1 MLTDLEPSVH
11 AALNVLKSSLLTAWV
26 ALALSMLSGC
36 SDPASMSPADRAKF
50 TKEIV
55 DPRPECKTFV
65 DQLTAAGA
73 DAAAVQKVY
82 QTAKAGGCLRPNV

>member
-1 MLTDLEPSVH
+1 MN
-11 AALNVLKSSLLTAWV
+11 AALNILKSSLLSALATTA
-26 ALALSMLSGC
+26 ALSMLSGC

-55 DPRPECKTFV
+55 DPRPECKTYV

-82 QTAKAGGCLRPNV
+82 QAAKAGGCLRPNV